1 MRARADLHVHSNLSD
16 GVHSPSELLAL
27 ASNLNLGGVALTD
40 HDTID
45 GLVEFMNAEVH
56 GCPIRIPGVEIS
68 TEYNGVEAHLLG
80 YFVPTQAPKLVK
92 RLKRLEESRRKRFPK
107 MRSRLESEGIRLS
120 DDDIDQMLQGVK
132 APGRPHLAKLLIQ
145 RGYVKDIEE
154 AFHKYLGKGKPGY
167 VKKERADIG
176 EAISLLR
183 SEGAVPV
190 LAHPLTMRLPDLR
203 STLIKL
209 RELGLLGVE
218 SEYDYQHL
226 HLNVKPGEVRAIA
239 EGLGLI
245 ETAGSDYHG
254 DGAHRNLGSVT
265 VPIHVVD
272 NLRKAHE
279 ELRNSSSEAISG

>member
-27 ASNLNLGGVALTD
+27 ASNLNLGALALTD

-45 GLVEFMNAEVH
+45 GLVEFMNAEVL

-68 TEYNGVEAHLLG
+68 TEYKGVEAHLLG

-92 RLKRLEESRRKRFPK
+92 RLKTLEESRRKRFPK

-254 DGAHRNLGSVT
+254 DGAHRNPGSVT

>member
-1 MRARADLHVHSNLSD
+1 VRARADLHVHSNLSD

-27 ASNLNLGGVALTD
+27 ASNLNLGALALTD

-45 GLVEFMNAEVH
+45 GLVEFMNAEVL
-56 GCPIRIPGVEIS
+56 GCPIKIPGVEIS
-68 TEYNGVEAHLLG
+68 TEYRGVEAHLLG

-92 RLKRLEESRRKRFPK
+92 KLKVLEESRRKRFPK

-120 DDDIDQMLQGVK
+120 DDDIDRMLQGVK
-132 APGRPHLAKLLIQ
+132 APGRPHMAKLLVQ
-145 RGYVKDIEE
+145 KGYVKDIEE

-218 SEYDYQHL
+218 IEYDYQHL

-245 ETAGSDYHG
+245 ETGGSDYHG

-265 VPIHVVD
+265 VSIHVVD

>member
-16 GVHSPSELLAL
+16 GIHSPSELPSL
-27 ASNLNLGGVALTD
+27 ASNLNLGALALTD

-68 TEYNGVEAHLLG
+68 TEYKGVEAHLLG

-92 RLKRLEESRRKRFPK
+92 RLKALEESRRKRFPK
-107 MRSRLESEGIRLS
+107 MQSRLESEGIRLS
-120 DDDIDQMLQGVK
+120 DDDIGRILQGVK
-132 APGRPHLAKLLIQ
+132 APGRPHMAKLLIQ
-145 RGYVKDIEE
+145 RGYVKDLEE
-154 AFHKYLGKGKPGY
+154 AFRKYLGKGKPGY
-167 VKKERADIG
+167 VKKEHADIE

-183 SEGAVPV
+183 FEGAIPV
-190 LAHPLTMRLPDLR
+190 LAHPLTMRLPNLR
-203 STLIKL
+203 STLIEL

-218 SEYDYQHL
+218 IEYDYRHL
-226 HLNVKPGEVRAIA
+226 PLQVKPGEVQAIT

-245 ETAGSDYHG
+245 ETGGSDYHG

-272 NLRKAHE
+272 ILRKAHE
-279 ELRNSSSEAISG
+279 ELGNGSSEAISG

>member
-1 MRARADLHVHSNLSD
+1 VRARADLHVHSNLSD

-68 TEYNGVEAHLLG
+68 TEYKGVEAHLLG

-132 APGRPHLAKLLIQ
+132 APGRPHMAKLLIQ

>member
-1 MRARADLHVHSNLSD
+1 MKARADLHVHSNISD
-16 GVHSPSELLAL
+16 GVHSPSELLSI
-27 ASNLNLGGVALTD
+27 ASDLNLGALALTD

-56 GCPIRIPGVEIS
+56 GGPIRIPGVEIS
-68 TEYNGVEAHLLG
+68 TEYRGVEAHLLG
-80 YFVPTQAPKLVK
+80 YFVPTRAPKLVK
-92 RLKRLEESRRKRFPK
+92 KLKVLEESRRKRFPK
-107 MRSRLESEGIRLS
+107 MQNRLESEGIRLS
-120 DDDIDQMLQGVK
+120 DDDIDQILQGVK
-132 APGRPHLAKLLIQ
+132 APGRPHMAKLLIQ

-167 VKKERADIG
+167 VRKEHADIG
-176 EAISLLR
+176 EAISLLK

-203 STLIKL
+203 STLIEL

-218 SEYDYQHL
+218 IEYDYQHL
-226 HLNVKPGEVRAIA
+226 RLNVKPGEVQAIA

-245 ETAGSDYHG
+245 ETGGSDYHG
-254 DGAHRNLGSVT
+254 DGAHRNLGGVT

-279 ELRNSSSEAISG
+279 ELRNGSSEAISE

>member
-1 MRARADLHVHSNLSD
+1 MRVRADLHVHSNLSD
-16 GVHSPSELLAL
+16 GVYSPSELLSF
-27 ASNLNLGGVALTD
+27 ASDLNLGALALTD

-45 GLVEFMNAEVH
+45 GLVEFMSAEVQ

-68 TEYNGVEAHLLG
+68 TEYKGVEAHLLG
-80 YFVPTQAPKLVK
+80 YFVPVRAPKLVK
-92 RLKRLEESRRKRFPK
+92 KLKTLEESRRRRFPK
-107 MRSRLESEGIRLS
+107 MQSRLESEDIRLS
-120 DDDIDQMLQGVK
+120 DDDIDQILQGVK
-132 APGRPHLAKLLIQ
+132 APGRPHMARLLIQ

-167 VKKERADIG
+167 VKKEHVDIR
-176 EAISLLR
+176 EAINLLK

-190 LAHPLTMRLPDLR
+190 LAHPLTMRLHDLR
-203 STLIKL
+203 STLIEL

-218 SEYDYQHL
+218 IEYDYQHL
-226 HLNVKPGEVRAIA
+226 RFNVKPGEVQAIA

-245 ETAGSDYHG
+245 ETGGSDFHG
-254 DGAHRNLGSVT
+254 DGAHRNLGGVT

-279 ELRNSSSEAISG
+279 RLRNSSSEAISG

>member
-68 TEYNGVEAHLLG
+68 TEYKGVEAHLLG

-92 RLKRLEESRRKRFPK
+92 RLKTLEESRRKRFPK

-132 APGRPHLAKLLIQ
+132 APGRPHMAKLLIQ

>member
-1 MRARADLHVHSNLSD
+1 MKVRADLHVHSNLSD
-16 GVHSPSELLAL
+16 GVHSPSELLSI
-27 ASNLNLGGVALTD
+27 ASSLNLGALALTD

-68 TEYNGVEAHLLG
+68 TEYKGVEAHLLG
-80 YFVPTQAPKLVK
+80 YFIPTQAPKLVK
-92 RLKRLEESRRKRFPK
+92 RLKVLEESRRKRFPK
-107 MRSRLESEGIRLS
+107 MRSRLESEGIQLS
-120 DDDIDQMLQGVK
+120 DDDIDQVLQGVK
-132 APGRPHLAKLLIQ
+132 APGRPHMAKLLIQ
-145 RGYVKDIEE
+145 RGYVKDLEE

-203 STLIKL
+203 STLIEL

-218 SEYDYQHL
+218 IEYDYQHL
-226 HLNVKPGEVRAIA
+226 RLNVKPGEVRAIT

-245 ETAGSDYHG
+245 ETGGSDYHG
-254 DGAHRNLGSVT
+254 DGAHRDLGSVT

-279 ELRNSSSEAISG
+279 ELRSRPSEAISR

>member
-1 MRARADLHVHSNLSD
+1 MKVRADLHVHSNLSD
-16 GVHSPSELLAL
+16 GVHSPSELLSI
-27 ASNLNLGGVALTD
+27 ASSLNLGALALTD

-56 GCPIRIPGVEIS
+56 GCPIRISGVEIS
-68 TEYNGVEAHLLG
+68 TEYKGVEAHLLG
-80 YFVPTQAPKLVK
+80 YFIPTQAPKLVK
-92 RLKRLEESRRKRFPK
+92 RLKALEESRRKRFPK

-120 DDDIDQMLQGVK
+120 DDDIDQVLQGVK
-132 APGRPHLAKLLIQ
+132 APGRPHMAKLLIQ

-167 VKKERADIG
+167 VKKEHADTA

-183 SEGAVPV
+183 AEGAVPV

-203 STLIKL
+203 STLIEL

-218 SEYDYQHL
+218 IEYDYQHRRL
-226 HLNVKPGEVRAIA
+226 DVKPGEVRAIA

-245 ETAGSDYHG
+245 ETGGSDYHG
-254 DGAHRNLGSVT
+254 DGAHRILGSVT
-265 VPIHVVD
+265 VPIQVVN

-279 ELRNSSSEAISG
+279 ELRSRPSEAISG

>member
-27 ASNLNLGGVALTD
+27 ASNLNLGALALTD

-45 GLVEFMNAEVH
+45 GLVEFMNAEVL
-56 GCPIRIPGVEIS
+56 GCPIKIPGVEIS
-68 TEYNGVEAHLLG
+68 TEYKGVEAHLLG

-92 RLKRLEESRRKRFPK
+92 RLKTLEESRRKRFPK

-132 APGRPHLAKLLIQ
+132 APGRPHMAKLLIQ

-218 SEYDYQHL
+218 IEYDYQHL

>member
-1 MRARADLHVHSNLSD
+1 MKVRADLHVHSNLSD

-68 TEYNGVEAHLLG
+68 TEYKGVEAHLLG

-92 RLKRLEESRRKRFPK
+92 RLKTLEESRRKRFPK

-132 APGRPHLAKLLIQ
+132 APGRPHMAKLLIQ

-218 SEYDYQHL
+218 IEYDYQHL

>member
-1 MRARADLHVHSNLSD
+1 MRARADLHAHSNLSD
-16 GVHSPSELLAL
+16 GVHSPSGLLSI
-27 ASNLNLGGVALTD
+27 ASDLNLGALALTD

-45 GLVEFMNAEVH
+45 GLVEFMNAEVR

-68 TEYNGVEAHLLG
+68 TEYQGVEAHLLG
-80 YFVPTQAPKLVK
+80 YFVPTRAPKLVK
-92 RLKRLEESRRKRFPK
+92 RLKALEESRRKRFPK
-107 MRSRLESEGIRLS
+107 MLNRLESEGIRLS
-120 DDDIDQMLQGVK
+120 DDDIDQILQGVK
-132 APGRPHLAKLLIQ
+132 APGRPHMAKLLIR

-167 VKKERADIG
+167 VRKEHADIG
-176 EAISLLR
+176 ETISLLR

-203 STLIKL
+203 STLIEL

-218 SEYDYQHL
+218 IEYDYQHL
-226 HLNVKPGEVRAIA
+226 RLNVKPGEVQAMA
-239 EGLGLI
+239 GGLGLI
-245 ETAGSDYHG
+245 ETGGSDYHG

-272 NLRKAHE
+272 NLQKAHE
-279 ELRNSSSEAISG
+279 ELRNISSEAISG

>member
-68 TEYNGVEAHLLG
+68 TEYKGVEAHLLG

-132 APGRPHLAKLLIQ
+132 APGRPHMAKLLIQ

-279 ELRNSSSEAISG
+279 ELRNSSSEAISR

>member
-27 ASNLNLGGVALTD
+27 ASNLNLGALALTD

-45 GLVEFMNAEVH
+45 GLVEFMNAKVH
-56 GCPIRIPGVEIS
+56 ECPIRIPGVEIS
-68 TEYNGVEAHLLG
+68 TEYKGVEAHLLG

-92 RLKRLEESRRKRFPK
+92 QLKALEKSRRKRFPK
-107 MRSRLESEGIRLS
+107 MQSRLESEGIRLS
-120 DDDIDQMLQGVK
+120 DNDIDQMLQGVK
-132 APGRPHLAKLLIQ
+132 APGRPHMAKLLIQ

-154 AFHKYLGKGKPGY
+154 AFHKYLGKGKSAY
-167 VKKERADIG
+167 VKKEHADIG

-183 SEGAVPV
+183 YEGAVPV

-203 STLIKL
+203 STLIEL

-218 SEYDYQHL
+218 IGYDYQHL
-226 HLNVKPGEVRAIA
+226 RLNVKPGEVQAIA

-245 ETAGSDYHG
+245 ETGGSDYHG
-254 DGAHRNLGSVT
+254 DGAHRNLGGVT

-272 NLRKAHE
+272 NLQKAHE
-279 ELRNSSSEAISG
+279 ELRNSTSEVISG

>member
-68 TEYNGVEAHLLG
+68 TEYKGVEAHLLG

-132 APGRPHLAKLLIQ
+132 APGRPHMAKLLIQ

>member
-27 ASNLNLGGVALTD
+27 ASNLNLGALALTD

-45 GLVEFMNAEVH
+45 GLVEFMNAEVL

-68 TEYNGVEAHLLG
+68 TEYKGVEAHLLG

-92 RLKRLEESRRKRFPK
+92 RLKTLEESRRKRFPK

-254 DGAHRNLGSVT
+254 DGAHRNPGSVT

-279 ELRNSSSEAISG
+279 ELRNSSSKAISG

>member
-1 MRARADLHVHSNLSD
+1 MRTRADLHVHSNLSD
-16 GVHSPSELLAL
+16 GVHSPAELLSI
-27 ASNLNLGGVALTD
+27 ASDLNLGALALTD

-68 TEYNGVEAHLLG
+68 TEHKGVEAHLLG
-80 YFVPTQAPKLVK
+80 YYVPTRAPKLVK
-92 RLKRLEESRRKRFPK
+92 KLKTLEESRRRRFPK
-107 MRSRLESEGIRLS
+107 MRNCLESEGIQLF
-120 DDDIDQMLQGVK
+120 DDDINQILQGVK
-132 APGRPHLAKLLIQ
+132 APGRPHMAKLLIQ

-167 VKKERADIG
+167 VKKEYADIG
-176 EAISLLR
+176 DAIGLLR
-183 SEGAVPV
+183 FEGAVPV
-190 LAHPLTMRLPDLR
+190 LAHPLTMQLPDLR
-203 STLIKL
+203 STLIEL

-218 SEYDYQHL
+218 VEYDYQHL
-226 HLNVKPGEVRAIA
+226 RLNVKPGEVQEIA

-245 ETAGSDYHG
+245 ETGGSDYHG
-254 DGAHRNLGSVT
+254 DGAHRNLGGVT

-279 ELRNSSSEAISG
+279 ELKNGSSEAISE

>member
-27 ASNLNLGGVALTD
+27 ASNLNIGALALTD

-68 TEYNGVEAHLLG
+68 TEFKGVEAHLLG
-80 YFVPTQAPKLVK
+80 YFIPTQAPKLVK
-92 RLKRLEESRRKRFPK
+92 RLKTLEESRRKRFPK

-132 APGRPHLAKLLIQ
+132 APGRPHMAKLLIQ

-167 VKKERADIG
+167 VKKEHADIG

-218 SEYDYQHL
+218 IEYDYQHL
-226 HLNVKPGEVRAIA
+226 HINVKPGEVRAIA

-245 ETAGSDYHG
+245 ETGGSDYHG

-279 ELRNSSSEAISG
+279 KLRNSSSEAISG